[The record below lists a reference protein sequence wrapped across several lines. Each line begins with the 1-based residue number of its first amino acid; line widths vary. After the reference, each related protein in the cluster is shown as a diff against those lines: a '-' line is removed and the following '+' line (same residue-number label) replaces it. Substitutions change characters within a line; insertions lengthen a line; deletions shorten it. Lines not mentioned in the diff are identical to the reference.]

1 MLVSRIIASASI
13 TSAERP
19 MKSTLLSTAT
29 FALVILS
36 TSALATV
43 LARHDGERIL
53 TGKEQ

>member
-1 MLVSRIIASASI
+1 
-13 TSAERP
+13 

-36 TSALATV
+36 TSALAAV